1 MAAERR
7 LRKRV
12 RASLGDWSRL
22 ALAPQGLR
30 PAAHHR
36 LIIRELEGLARGRW
50 DRLMLLLPP
59 GSAKSTYTS
68 LLFPPWFLARKPGL
82 QVIAASHT
90 ASLAVG
96 FGRGVR
102 GLIGEHRA
110 RLGVALDPAS
120 RAAGRFGLVGGG
132 GYYATGIRG
141 SVTGR
146 RADLVIVDDPV
157 KSQREAD
164 SAAAREHLWEW
175 FRSELVTRLKPGGR
189 MVVVMTRWHP
199 DDLGGRLLAEESGWR
214 VLRLPALAEE
224 GDPMGRAVGAPL
236 WPAWEGLAALER
248 KRLALGDRG
257 FSALFQ
263 QSPRA
268 LGGRMFVM
276 RRVAVVDEVMVGRR
290 VRAWDLA
297 ASEQGG
303 DWTVGVLLCRGA
315 EDQFQVQDVVR
326 LQGGP
331 EAVVGAIRATAEL
344 DGRDVAIGLPQD
356 PGQAG
361 RAQVSFLTARLAGW
375 RVVSSTESGAKGT
388 RAMPVA
394 SQANAGNMSVLR
406 GGWNRVLLE
415 ELADFPGGAKDDQV
429 DALSRAFGM
438 LVDEPGVPARR
449 VRVGFGER

>member
-1 MAAERR
+1 M
-7 LRKRV
+7 
-12 RASLGDWSRL
+12 
-22 ALAPQGLR
+22 
-30 PAAHHR
+30 
-36 LIIRELEGLARGRW
+36 
-50 DRLMLLLPP
+50 
-59 GSAKSTYTS
+59 
-68 LLFPPWFLARKPGL
+68 
-82 QVIAASHT
+82 
-90 ASLAVG
+90 
-96 FGRGVR
+96 
-102 GLIGEHRA
+102 
-110 RLGVALDPAS
+110 
-120 RAAGRFGLVGGG
+120 
-132 GYYATGIRG
+132 
-141 SVTGR
+141 
-146 RADLVIVDDPV
+146 
-157 KSQREAD
+157 
-164 SAAAREHLWEW
+164 
-175 FRSELVTRLKPGGR
+175 
-189 MVVVMTRWHP
+189 
-199 DDLGGRLLAEESGWR
+199 
-214 VLRLPALAEE
+214 RLPALAEE

-303 DWTVGVLLCRGA
+303 DWTVGVLLCRGG

-375 RVVSSTESGAKGT
+375 RVVSSTESGSKGT

-406 GGWNRVLLE
+406 GGGTGCCWRSSRIFRAGRRTTRWMPCRGRSGCWWMSLGCRRAGFGWGLGSGE
-415 ELADFPGGAKDDQV
+415 FLGGGAGPVWGGASGISDLV
-429 DALSRAFGM
+429 RAGT
-438 LVDEPGVPARR
+438 GW
-449 VRVGFGER
+449 ERPVSL